1 MLRVDYDQSDTN
13 SLATRNDRK
22 QLNIFT
28 PALNIPPSGKLDKTT
43 LAVAFII
50 LPWNT
55 MSSAG
60 ATLMNAAVV
69 EQFGEPYALKQIA
82 RPPSPEGPDIL
93 VKVLAASYC
102 HTDAV
107 FAAGNLSQELPRIG
121 CHEFAGEVVEV
132 GPDVSRLAGLKVGD
146 RVGVP
151 GRAYH
156 PCGKCYECTNPG
168 KDAKGYSPYCPY
180 AGNLGLTRDGGFQE
194 YCLVDS
200 RQVAP
205 LPEGL
210 PASQAA
216 PLMCAGLTIWGA
228 LHHERLQ
235 GAKRV
240 VIIGAGGGLGHIGVQ
255 FAAHLGLEVL
265 AIDAADQAIDIVRK
279 IKSDLGQTGQR
290 IQVGD
295 ARHDHVKAMKV
306 IGQETTGVPESE
318 IGYDAVILLPE
329 SQRAFDMGMQ
339 LLRNHGIMLVVSF
352 PKEKLQVSAHDLVF
366 RDIAVVGSLV
376 GRNHQLRAMLDFVV
390 RHGVSVQVKT
400 FPFKQIHQL
409 VDLAHQ
415 GYGGKLVVDMGGGK

>member
-1 MLRVDYDQSDTN
+1 MST
-13 SLATRNDRK
+13 
-22 QLNIFT
+22 
-28 PALNIPPSGKLDKTT
+28 SG
-43 LAVAFII
+43 
-50 LPWNT
+50 
-55 MSSAG
+55 S
-60 ATLMNAAVV
+60 TLMNAAVV
-69 EQFGEPYALKQIA
+69 EQFGQPYTLKQIA
-82 RPPSPEGPDIL
+82 RPRNPEGPDIL

-132 GPDVSRLAGLKVGD
+132 GPEVSRLSGLKVGD
-146 RVGVP
+146 LVGVP

-194 YCLVDS
+194 YSLVDS

-205 LPEGL
+205 LPDGL
-210 PASQAA
+210 AASQAA
-216 PLMCAGLTIWGA
+216 PLMCAGLTIWGS

-235 GAKRV
+235 NAKRV
-240 VIIGAGGGLGHIGVQ
+240 VIVGAGGGLGHIGVQ
-255 FAAHLGLEVL
+255 FAAYLGLEVL

-279 IKSDLGQTGQR
+279 IKSELGHTGEK
-290 IQVGD
+290 IHVAD
-295 ARHDHVKAMKV
+295 ARRDEVKIMRA
-306 IGQETTGVPESE
+306 IGQDTTGVPENE

-339 LLRNHGIMLVVSF
+339 LLRNHGTMLVVSF
-352 PKEKLQVSAHDLVF
+352 PKEKLQ
-366 RDIAVVGSLV
+366 
-376 GRNHQLRAMLDFVV
+376 LREMLDFVV
-390 RHGVSVQVKT
+390 KRGVSVQVKT
-400 FPFKQIHQL
+400 FPFEHIHQL

-415 GYGGKLVVDMGGGK
+415 GYGGKLVVDMGGEVYGLSK